1 MKNNTFTA
9 ILAVMLA
16 VALMFSFTACGS
28 KEAPETAAPTEATAA
43 KPLPTVSGQT
53 GELSSFTMTATAWSS
68 SNGATITFTATP
80 ENHEDGQSA
89 IFLARLDGE
98 EADRIT
104 CDFDGTVYTAE
115 LDLNAADGY
124 FYYCVL
130 VAPDGTEK
138 EVDINT
144 PDNMASPELIN
155 LATALETFCTM
166 TLNESK
172 AEGDSLSI
180 TDGYFQVQL
189 PLVTRTGEPVT
200 IASVNL
206 YLKSGETE
214 IASQALDIPAEVSDL
229 FCQGKLTGISFE
241 IPEME
246 DDQQLVLMLD
256 VVLSDG
262 QVLTTT
268 GGNWHYAG
276 GELLGVVG

>member
-1 MKNNTFTA
+1 MNNKTFTA

-16 VALMFSFTACGS
+16 VALVLCFTGCGS
-28 KEAPETAAPTEATAA
+28 KEAPAETDAPAETAV

-53 GELSSFTMTATAWSS
+53 GELETFTMTASAWSS

-80 ENHEDGQSA
+80 ESHEGGQSV

-98 EADRIT
+98 EADRVE
-104 CDFDGTVYTAE
+104 CSWDGKAYTAE

-124 FYYCVL
+124 FYYCIL

-144 PDNMASPELIN
+144 PDNMASPELIS

-166 TLNESK
+166 TLNETK
-172 AEGDSLSI
+172 VEGDTLAI
-180 TDGYFQVQL
+180 ADGYFQVQL
-189 PLVTRTGEPVT
+189 PLVTRTGEPVGFT
-200 IASVNL
+200 AVDLI
-206 YLKSGETE
+206 LKSGETE
-214 IASQALDIPAEVSDL
+214 IARQSLEHPAEISDL
-229 FCQGKLTGISFE
+229 FCQGKLTGISFS
-241 IPEME
+241 IPELE
-246 DDQQLVLMLD
+246 DDQQLVLMLE
-256 VVLSDG
+256 VTLSDG
-262 QVLTTT
+262 QILTTT